1 MFSSKKNVQANR
13 MKTRWQLWLAF
24 NWNTLCKCNNHFS
37 NDMFFPNIIQ
47 LGACE
52 SQKQWPIDS
61 LPSNNDIAGWDG
73 KSQKLF
79 IMFYVRTK
87 ESTNFPIVIGWP
99 IGGWM
104 VFAKS
109 YSPLTMAEYCNWRSV
124 ECQSKSPFQSDS
136 LIRWCFSKNS
146 IYRSITNA
154 NGKWNK
160 TMTISPMPVIQL
172 PEVKWVKQ
180 RSE

>member
-1 MFSSKKNVQANR
+1 MFV
-13 MKTRWQLWLAF
+13 L
-24 NWNTLCKCNNHFS
+24 
-37 NDMFFPNIIQ
+37 NIIQ
-47 LGACE
+47 LGTCE

-61 LPSNNDIAGWDG
+61 LPSNNYIGGCDG

-79 IMFYVRTK
+79 IMFYVRIYFKWITFVRTK
-87 ESTNFPIVIGWP
+87 ESKNFPIVIEWQ

-109 YSPLTMAEYCNWRSV
+109 YSPLTMAEYCNWRSG
-124 ECQSKSPFQSDS
+124 ECQSKLPSQSDS
-136 LIRWCFSKNS
+136 LIRWCYSKRS
-146 IYRSITNA
+146 MYRPITNA

-160 TMTISPMPVIQL
+160 TMTISPLLVIQL

-180 RSE
+180 RSK